1 MNLRAVLLVAICAV
15 FAAPDVVWAWASAG
29 DAGDVR
35 VTFANGRVTV
45 IATDATLTEILQE
58 WARVGGSRFVN
69 AEKIPSAERL
79 TLRLENE
86 TEMHAIEVLLRPVAG
101 YVIAPRLAAAAGGSS
116 LGNVVIQATT
126 RAGSFAQAPRTVMQA
141 TASDEVAAP
150 RFTNAPPRPDDDGPT
165 RQEMPPPAPVPVPQP
180 QQTQGFQSPMQP
192 NAPMGQANPLQG
204 TQTQTVPGLG
214 AVTSSQPG
222 AIIPSATPRPG
233 GRPPLTPTQPRRPGG
248 GG

>member
-1 MNLRAVLLVAICAV
+1 MHLRAVLLVAICAV
-15 FAAPDVVWAWASAG
+15 FAAPNMVSAG
-29 DAGDVR
+29 TAGDVR

-45 IATDATLTEILQE
+45 IATDATLAEILQE

-69 AEKIPSAERL
+69 AEKIPSVERL

-86 TEMHAIEVLLRPVAG
+86 LEMHAIEVLLRSTAG
-101 YVIAPRLAAAAGGSS
+101 YVVAPRLAAAGGSS
-116 LGNVVIQATT
+116 LGNIVIQATT
-126 RAGSFAQAPRTVMQA
+126 RAGSFAQAPRPAMP
-141 TASDEVAAP
+141 SSPSEEVAAP
-150 RFTNAPPRPDDDGPT
+150 QLMAGPPRPDDDGPT
-165 RQEMPPPAPVPVPQP
+165 RQQMPPPAPVPVPQP
-180 QQTQGFQSPMQP
+180 QQTQGYQNPMQP
-192 NAPMGQANPLQG
+192 NNAPMGQASPLQG

-222 AIIPSATPRPG
+222 AIIPGAAQRPG

>member
-15 FAAPDVVWAWASAG
+15 FAAPSAAN
-29 DAGDVR
+29 AGEVR

-58 WARVGGSRFVN
+58 WARVGGSRFIN
-69 AEKIPSAERL
+69 AEKIPSTERL
-79 TLRLENE
+79 TLRLENAL
-86 TEMHAIEVLLRPVAG
+86 EMHAIEVLLRPVAG
-101 YVIAPRLAAAAGGSS
+101 YVIAPRRAAASGSS
-116 LGNVVIQATT
+116 LGNIVIQATT
-126 RAGSFAQAPRTVMQA
+126 RAGTFAQAPRAA
-141 TASDEVAAP
+141 TASPSSDEVTAP
-150 RFTNAPPRPDDDGPT
+150 QFTAGPPRPDDDGPT
-165 RQEMPPPAPVPVPQP
+165 RQQMPPPAPVPVPQ
-180 QQTQGFQSPMQP
+180 QTQGVQSPMQP
-192 NAPMGQANPLQG
+192 NAPIGQANPLQG

-222 AIIPSATPRPG
+222 AIIPGAAPRPG